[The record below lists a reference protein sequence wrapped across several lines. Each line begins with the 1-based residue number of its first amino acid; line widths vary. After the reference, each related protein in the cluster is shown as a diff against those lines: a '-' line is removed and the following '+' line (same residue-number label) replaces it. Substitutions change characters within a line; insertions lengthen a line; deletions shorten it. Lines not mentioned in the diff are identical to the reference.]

1 MQPSPA
7 EVARTLAAGH
17 LPATAHVACRPGPF
31 PVRHVADDHG
41 RMLLL
46 SPAGGALAV
55 ALRPQEGTDDTAMVL
70 DIADVPP
77 VAGSPSLGRVWVS
90 GWARRLDGAEARE
103 AALDYAAIDASGD
116 LLDVGDGQVLHR
128 MEVAEI
134 RYERHRTMNL
144 LPPDF
149 GRTGSGP
156 LTGAG
161 HRRPR
166 HVEKSP
172 LIDVDPDEFA
182 EATPDPLRTI
192 EFDLLA
198 DLSDHHVEEMAAYV
212 RRRLGPA
219 AQPTGEP
226 RVVRLDRYGFVVR
239 LDERL
244 ARMAFPR
251 PVADRHDLAHL
262 LHPVLC
268 HRCSPS

>member
-41 RMLLL
+41 RVLLL
-46 SPAGGALAV
+46 SPAGGTLAT
-55 ALRPQEGTDDTAMVL
+55 ALRPAGGTDDTAMVL

-77 VAGSPSLGRVWVS
+77 TVDSPSLGRVWVS
-90 GWARRLDGAEARE
+90 GWAKRLVGSEALS
-103 AALDYAAIDASGD
+103 AALDYAAVDASGD

-128 MEVAEI
+128 MEVAEV
-134 RYERHRTMNL
+134 RYERHQT
-144 LPPDF
+144 
-149 GRTGSGP
+149 
-156 LTGAG
+156 
-161 HRRPR
+161 
-166 HVEKSP
+166 
-172 LIDVDPDEFA
+172 LIDIDPDEYA
-182 EATPDPLRTI
+182 AAAPDPLRQI
-192 EFDLLA
+192 EFDLIA

-212 RRRLGPA
+212 RRHLGPA
-219 AQPTGEP
+219 AQPAGEP

-239 LDERL
+239 LDDRL

-251 PVADRHDLAHL
+251 PVTDRHDLAHL

-268 HRCSPS
+268 HHCSSN